1 VVPAAPYLGSTYLQ
15 TDDPQLDD
23 RALTVTINLTRN
35 GPRRWREQRWLIDV
49 AIRTDGLE
57 WDQPRIGYT
66 LKPIGVDAVFDFRW
80 VDQQIR
86 KFADITPA
94 FSAAAERRERKA
106 RAAEEAGRSAAARE
120 HYFIAAL
127 LWASAEW
134 PIWETSPHLLA
145 LDDRKNDCYEG
156 YARHADHVVERVELP
171 FSGGTLPGWLHF
183 PPGWDGRP
191 LAAVLACGGM
201 DAPKELNVALY
212 GDKLL
217 QRGFAVLS
225 VDGPG
230 QGEAPIRGVHM
241 TPTAWIDAGR
251 VWMDYLMSR
260 PEIDDDRLAAFGLS
274 FGSFWM
280 TQVAATQPRLKG
292 CAVGLVCHEPG
303 GHTIFE
309 QASPTFKARY
319 MWMADIDDEEEFDR
333 FAAQLDLRELVA
345 DMQVPWL
352 AVAGEEDELSPIEH
366 TYDLAAR
373 CGAPSS
379 LLVYEGERHAFSGAP
394 STVHGPNW
402 NTYAYDWLRDRV
414 DGVPAEDCFEWV
426 DATGTV
432 TRRPHP
438 RQQTEDASS

>member
-1 VVPAAPYLGSTYLQ
+1 M
-15 TDDPQLDD
+15 
-23 RALTVTINLTRN
+23 TINLTRR
-35 GPRRWREQRWLIDV
+35 GPRRWHEQRWLIDV

-66 LKPIGVDAVFDFRW
+66 LKPIGVDATFDFRW
-80 VDQQIR
+80 VNSQVT

-94 FSAAAERRERKA
+94 FAAAAERREAKA
-106 RAAEEAGRSAAARE
+106 RAAEAQGYSVAARE
-120 HYFIAAL
+120 HYYIAAL

-134 PIWETSPHLLA
+134 PIWETTDQLVE
-145 LDDRKNDCYEG
+145 LDDRKNACFEG
-156 YARHADHVVERVELP
+156 YARHADHRVERIEWEFEGGVLP
-171 FSGGTLPGWLHF
+171 AWLHF
-183 PPGWDGRP
+183 PPGWSGEQVP
-191 LAAVLACGGM
+191 AVLACGGM
-201 DAPKELNVALY
+201 DAPKELNVSMY

-241 TPTAWIDAGR
+241 RTRNWVDAGD
-251 VWMDYLMSR
+251 VWMNELRSR
-260 PEIDDDRLAAFGLS
+260 PEIDDDRIAAFGLS

-280 TQVAATQPRLKG
+280 TQVAATQPDLRG

-319 MWMADIDDEEEFDR
+319 MWMADIDDEDEFDR
-333 FAAQLDLRELVA
+333 FAQSLDLRELVA
-345 DMQVPWL
+345 SMTTPWL
-352 AVAGEEDELSPIEH
+352 VLAGEEDELSPIEH
-366 TYDLAAR
+366 SYDLIAR
-373 CGAPSS
+373 SGGPASI
-379 LLVYEGERHAFSGAP
+379 LVYEGERHAFSGSP

-414 DGVPAEDCFEWV
+414 DGKAVAEAFEWV
-426 DATGTV
+426 GGDGSV
-432 TRRPHP
+432 SRRPHP
-438 RQQTEDASS
+438 KTWRKGES

>member
-1 VVPAAPYLGSTYLQ
+1 MTL
-15 TDDPQLDD
+15 
-23 RALTVTINLTRN
+23 NLSRK
-35 GPRRWREQRWLIDV
+35 GPRRWHDQRWLVDV

-66 LKPIGVDAVFDFRW
+66 TKPIGVDATFDFRW
-80 VDQQIR
+80 VDHQVN

-94 FSAAAERRERKA
+94 FSAAAERREEKA
-106 RAAEEAGRSAAARE
+106 ESAEREGRTVAARE

-134 PIWETSPHLLA
+134 PIWETTSQLIE
-145 LDDRKNDCYEG
+145 LDDRKNACYSG
-156 YARHADHVVERVELP
+156 YAKHADHHVERVDFP
-171 FSGGTLPGWLHF
+171 FEGGTLPAWFHL
-183 PPGWDGRP
+183 PPSWDGTP
-191 LAAVLACGGM
+191 LPTVLACGGM
-201 DAPKELNVALY
+201 DAPKELNVAMY

-241 TPTAWIDAGR
+241 RSTNWVDAGQ
-251 VWMDYLMSR
+251 VWMEHLRSR
-260 PEIDDDRLAAFGLS
+260 PEVDTDRIVAFGLS

-280 TQVAATQPRLKG
+280 TQVAATQPSLRG

-309 QASPTFKARY
+309 QASPTFKARF
-319 MWMADIDDEEEFDR
+319 MWMADIDDEDEFDE
-333 FAAQLDLRELVA
+333 FASTLDLGDLVEG
-345 DMQVPWL
+345 MKVPWL
-352 AVAGEEDELSPIEH
+352 VLAGEEDELSPIEYS
-366 TYDLAAR
+366 YDLVAR
-373 CGAPSS
+373 AGGSAS

-402 NTYAYDWLRDRV
+402 NTYAYDWFLERV
-414 DGVPAEDCFEWV
+414 NGPPVDETFEWV
-426 DATGTV
+426 AADGSV
-432 TRRPHP
+432 TRRRHP
-438 RQQTEDASS
+438 RTWREDAL